1 MDIVVRTMPR
11 VPTPPSPAPGRP
23 LPSLTFL
30 LALLALA
37 AIALAVLFR
46 PPRIVTG
53 LPEGPEV
60 ARVRALVRERLQVDA
75 GGLRFQSALLDEL
88 GAPDVGLAI
97 EAERL
102 LSTACERSPGDP
114 RLLAGL
120 ACLNLAAQRHD
131 RAERL
136 YRQALDRAP
145 TYGEARLGLG
155 VTLALRADA
164 AGDEGRARGLRLRA
178 ISQLASVP
186 EQDPVYEPALYDR
199 TLLLMRVRRMDE
211 ARRCAA
217 EYARRDSAGVWTLFL
232 RRELDAD
239 AR

>member
-1 MDIVVRTMPR
+1 MP
-11 VPTPPSPAPGRP
+11 A
-23 LPSLTFL
+23 LTFL

-60 ARVRALVRERLQVDA
+60 ARVRALLHDRLQVDA
-75 GGLRFQSALLDEL
+75 GGLRFQSSLLSEL
-88 GAPDVGLAI
+88 GAPDVGLAV
-97 EAERL
+97 EAERML
-102 LSTACERSPGDP
+102 QAARQRSPRDP
-114 RLLAGL
+114 RLLAAS
-120 ACLNLAAQRHD
+120 ACLDLAALRLD

-145 TYGEARLGLG
+145 TYGEARLGLA

-164 AGDEGRARGLRLRA
+164 AGDRGRTRGLRLRA

-186 EQDPVYEPALYDR
+186 EQDPIYDAALYDR
-199 TLLLMRVRRMDE
+199 TLLLVRVGRMEE
-211 ARRCAA
+211 ARRRGA
-217 EYARRDSAGVWTLFL
+217 EYAQRDSAGVWTVFL

-239 AR
+239 AP